1 MTRQEEIRNA
11 IDTIFPIPHPE
22 KGRKYEQALMATGF
36 EAGVKWADAHPK
48 SPWISVDDDLPCNHE
63 ELLSKEKEGY
73 TESVMAYTNIGVIF
87 ISMRKYDDGWKWET
101 SHYFPRIIIITHW
114 MPIPE
119 LPKE

>member
-1 MTRQEEIRNA
+1 MTREEEIINA
-11 IDTIFPIPHPE
+11 ANELCNSFRGGKTY
-22 KGRKYEQALMATGF
+22 KLGF
-36 EAGVKWADAHPK
+36 EIGVKWADKHPK
-48 SPWISVDDDLPCNHE
+48 SPWISIKDDLPCNHE

-87 ISMRKYDDGWKWET
+87 ISMRKYNDGWKWET

-114 MPIPE
+114 LPIPE